1 MAILFNNIIPNK
13 KYNIPHL
20 VHQRQTQFLQGLSAF
35 AWVL

>member
-13 KYNIPHL
+13 EYHISHL

-35 AWVL
+35 ARAL